1 MFPSLTRARNILSV
15 TVVIIAAMI
24 IGHWSTQTGAL
35 AAPGK
40 GAKDARLNSLLQER
54 LTALREAATFTTKAY
69 ETGVE
74 SFANVMAANQA
85 VHAAELDLCSTDKER
100 IAVLERMVAE
110 VRNYESLA
118 AQQVARG
125 IDPASSVPKAKA
137 NRLEVEIA
145 LERLKNK

>member
-1 MFPSLTRARNILSV
+1 MSQTNGRTGSVLPLATLIL
-15 TVVIIAAMI
+15 AAL
-24 IGHWSTQTGAL
+24 IGYWSAQAGAL

-54 LTALREAATFTTKAY
+54 LTALREAANFTTKAY

-74 SFANVMAANQA
+74 TLANVMAANQA
-85 VHAAELDLCSTDKER
+85 VHSAELDLCGTDKER
-100 IAVLERMVAE
+100 TALLEKMISEAK
-110 VRNYESLA
+110 NYETLA
-118 AQQVARG
+118 AQQVGRG
-125 IDPASSVPKAKA
+125 IDFASSVPKAKA